1 MLLTLLVI
9 VIYGTVWGWDSE
21 TKAETKDEDED
32 ERIRRGTCHV
42 AMWTCNLRHTSRSR
56 VDLLIAEYVSR

>member
-21 TKAETKDEDED
+21 TEAETKDEDE
-32 ERIRRGTCHV
+32 RIRG
-42 AMWTCNLRHTSRSR
+42 
-56 VDLLIAEYVSR
+56 